1 MTMGKTLKI
10 VSFFILSIAIIMGGA
25 ESADAKKKK
34 KKIPKKPSYVGAV
47 KCNGSCHDAYYEA

>member
-10 VSFFILSIAIIMGGA
+10 VSFFILSIAIVMGGA

-34 KKIPKKPSYVGAV
+34 KKISGED
-47 KCNGSCHDAYYEA
+47 NG